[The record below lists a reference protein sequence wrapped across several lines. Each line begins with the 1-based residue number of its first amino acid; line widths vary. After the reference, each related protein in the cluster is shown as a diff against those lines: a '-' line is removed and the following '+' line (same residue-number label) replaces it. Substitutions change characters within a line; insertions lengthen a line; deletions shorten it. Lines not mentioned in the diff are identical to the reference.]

1 MACRSLI
8 RRTFSRTGLLV
19 SGQASVRLAEAEGE
33 VARLREGAV
42 FGEMSLL
49 TGDARSATVV
59 AEADCELLEIGAEA
73 FRRVVLTDSAI
84 VERIA
89 AAVAT
94 RRAELEQHRATRAAV
109 ASVADSPQTLVA
121 RVRQFLGLP

>member
-1 MACRSLI
+1 
-8 RRTFSRTGLLV
+8 
-19 SGQASVRLAEAEGE
+19 
-33 VARLREGAV
+33 V

-89 AAVAT
+89 SAVAT

-109 ASVADSPQTLVA
+109 TAVADSPQTLVT